1 MSLIKYIGTLA
12 LALCMNSAIGQW
24 TGAAYE
30 FYKNQDFVNAQEAID
45 SAINTNERF
54 DSQTWELRGLIYR
67 SISTGDQLYSREIA
81 MESFTRAKKIDSTGV
96 YTAKIND
103 YLKNTIL
110 RYYNDAVTQLTVDHD
125 FDKAIISYETYKKY
139 YKSNLDPS
147 FDFKKSDVDFYIA
160 MGAEYLAK
168 SETVELN
175 KKSYF
180 REKSI
185 EYSKMSLN
193 LDSTKFQSNFNIGIV
208 YYTIGVEFITTVDP
222 EITIE
227 ELILNQK
234 RAEEAFL
241 KALPYFKRTELIQP
255 ENMEVKIGFM
265 GCYYALNNQIEY
277 LKYQT
282 YVDLYYLSS
291 YLEEFEKNP
300 KNLENVRNLYRI
312 YTETL
317 PNEVEASK
325 FRDILNS
332 SEDE

>member
-1 MSLIKYIGTLA
+1 MSLIKYIASLILA
-12 LALCMNSAIGQW
+12 FSMNAAIGQW

-30 FYKNQDFVNAQEAID
+30 FYKNQDFENAQEAID
-45 SAINTNERF
+45 SAINSSERF
-54 DSQTWELRGLIYR
+54 DSQTWQLRGLIYR
-67 SISTGDQLYSREIA
+67 SISTGDQLYYREIA
-81 MESFTRAKKIDSTGV
+81 MESFIRAKKTDSTGI

-110 RYYNDAVTQLTVDHD
+110 RYYNDAVTQLTTEHD
-125 FDKAIISYETYKKY
+125 FDKALVSYDTYKKY
-139 YKSNLDPS
+139 YKTHLDPAY
-147 FDFKKSDVDFYIA
+147 DFSKSDVDFYIA

-175 KKSYF
+175 KKSFY

-185 EYSKMSLN
+185 EFSKMSLN
-193 LDSTKFQSNFNIGIV
+193 LDSTKFQSNFNVGII

-234 RAEEAFL
+234 RAEDAFL
-241 KALPYFKRTELIQP
+241 KALPYFTRAERIQP
-255 ENMEVKIGFM
+255 ENMDVKIGFM

-282 YVDLYYLSS
+282 IVDIYYLPT
-291 YLEEFEKNP
+291 YLEELKSNP
-300 KNLENVRNLYRI
+300 DNIENIRNLYRI

-317 PNEVEASK
+317 PNETEAAKYRSL
-325 FRDILNS
+325 LNAN
-332 SEDE
+332 EDE